1 LELISTQ
8 LSWQIKN
15 FMFDFSKAQQITD
28 QMIKLQ
34 NELKFKEAANLY
46 LKTVREIKASRIR
59 GNNDLEWISNIL
71 DQETIQILLEE
82 N

>member
-1 LELISTQ
+1 
-8 LSWQIKN
+8 
-15 FMFDFSKAQQITD
+15 MFDFSKAQQITD

-46 LKTVREIKASRIR
+46 LKTIREIKSSRIR
-59 GNNDLEWISNIL
+59 SYNDCEWISNIL
-71 DQETIQILLEE
+71 YQQTIELLLQE

>member
-1 LELISTQ
+1 MELISTQ

>member
-1 LELISTQ
+1 
-8 LSWQIKN
+8 
-15 FMFDFSKAQQITD
+15 MFDFSKAQQITD